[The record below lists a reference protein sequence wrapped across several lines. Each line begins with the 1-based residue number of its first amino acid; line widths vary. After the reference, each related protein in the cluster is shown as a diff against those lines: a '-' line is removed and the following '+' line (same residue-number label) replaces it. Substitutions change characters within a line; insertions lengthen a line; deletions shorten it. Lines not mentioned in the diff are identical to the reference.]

1 MKEKKMTSMQKYEAD
16 YNFAKYAAIRNLAL
30 VRKSKV
36 CGCVRCGNIFLAER
50 SMFFDFRFVEGPVCC
65 PHCLCESVIP
75 DAAGQP
81 INPETLA
88 RLAHALRHYHDDDG
102 LRQAHTLDEFILE
115 DFDEQSSNTDKKKT
129 NKDDDIKVCLLE
141 TVPKTTGEELFVEAM
156 LSSRWDVVLKLV
168 EFGFD
173 PGKIRRTGDAENL
186 SAIGLA
192 LEAGKDDVA
201 ETLYEAGDYLDD
213 YCHPGG
219 RGIAPEKAA
228 KFKKGADGLSMHD

>member
-1 MKEKKMTSMQKYEAD
+1 MTSMQKYEAD

-88 RLAHALRHYHDDDG
+88 RLAHALRIKLLQNHKKRSHCHHNRKRSNING
-102 LRQAHTLDEFILE
+102 GSSIFTVIASRF
-115 DFDEQSSNTDKKKT
+115 QS
-129 NKDDDIKVCLLE
+129 
-141 TVPKTTGEELFVEAM
+141 P
-156 LSSRWDVVLKLV
+156 
-168 EFGFD
+168 
-173 PGKIRRTGDAENL
+173 
-186 SAIGLA
+186 
-192 LEAGKDDVA
+192 
-201 ETLYEAGDYLDD
+201 
-213 YCHPGG
+213 CHIPVHPAG
-219 RGIAPEKAA
+219 RGRITQPLRRPAQFFPQHERGGDQCSQK
-228 KFKKGADGLSMHD
+228 SIQQ